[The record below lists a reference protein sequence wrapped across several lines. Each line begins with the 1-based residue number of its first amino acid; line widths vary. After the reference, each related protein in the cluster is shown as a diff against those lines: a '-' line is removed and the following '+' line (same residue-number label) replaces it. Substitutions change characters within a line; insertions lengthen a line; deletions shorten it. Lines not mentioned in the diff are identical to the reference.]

1 MPQMFD
7 YSSKRLLF
15 PRSWN
20 YIVGLLYSGGLAVL
34 GNFECRLE
42 VTMVFMWQFMVKK
55 SLAVL
60 IPKDALFVWTNLG
73 KHFVVRLVMRLRNIT
88 TLSSGF
94 RILRVWWRFVHV
106 AVLSFIWRLREREW
120 EEIVNEECILL
131 HPTSETASSNRR
143 HDPVSRN
150 THIK

>member
-150 THIK
+150 AHIK

>member
-20 YIVGLLYSGGLAVL
+20 YIEGLLYSIGLAVL

-42 VTMVFMWQFMVKK
+42 VTMIFLWQFMVKK
-55 SLAVL
+55 SLAVF
-60 IPKDALFVWTNLG
+60 IPKDALSFWMNLD
-73 KHFVVRLVMRLRNIT
+73 KHFVVRLVMRLRKIT

-120 EEIVNEECILL
+120 EEIVNVKCILL
-131 HPTSETASSNRR
+131 HPTSEMASSNRR

-150 THIK
+150 AHIK